1 MLAIL
6 AVHFYYQY
14 FFCIYLL
21 FIYFIFSSSCF
32 SLTYI
37 AGNTLELLSVVEIA
51 AAALIRLV
59 KVKKEKHFST
69 IDTTTQ
75 AEEEEN
81 RG

>member
-21 FIYFIFSSSCF
+21 FIYFIFSSCF

-51 AAALIRLV
+51 AALIRLV

-69 IDTTTQ
+69 IDTTQ